1 MSETLRSRKD
11 AAALGLR
18 KYYTG
23 KECPHGHTC
32 ERYTVSGACIRCA
45 VELSKISRGKL
56 NTALILEGKGLATI
70 TIQVPKNREIELIMF
85 SNSLLI
91 EEKHEPTNKT
101 TAELIKNKAAS
112 MGLIDVEKTPEQLR
126 EWAYDNWVSLHGKE
140 IADKFLVKFDAKRRG
155 ELEKLLPDYTHD
167 GGIIEHDLM
176 RFERK

>member
-1 MSETLRSRKD
+1 MTEILRSRTE

-23 KECPHGHTC
+23 KECPQGHTC
-32 ERYTVSGACIRCA
+32 ERYTVSGACVRCA
-45 VELSKISRGKL
+45 VELSKISRRKL
-56 NTALILEGKGLATI
+56 NTAMLLEGKGLATI
-70 TIQVPKNREIELIMF
+70 TIRVPKNREVELIMF

-101 TAELIKNKAAS
+101 TAELIKNKADA
-112 MGLIDVEKTPEQLR
+112 IDLEKTPEQLR
-126 EWAYDNWVSLHGKE
+126 EWAYNNWVSLHGKE
-140 IADKFLVKFDAKRRG
+140 MADKFLEKFDAKRRG